1 MTKTKTQARR
11 DSAIIRLIQAT
22 VLLIAVVALL
32 TTSNAFAAGGSSS
45 SKPETTLLD
54 IERLLYKEKY
64 SRAIKPLEKMVKKDP
79 DNADAW
85 NLLGFALRNTNQLDD
100 AQAAYTNAL
109 NLNPEHKGA
118 LEYQGELF
126 LRLGEREAAEANLT
140 KLKALCPNSCAEL
153 ELLEQAM
160 IQN

>member
-32 TTSNAFAAGGSSS
+32 SAGSAYAAGGSSS

-54 IERLLYKEKY
+54 IERMLYKEKY
-64 SRAIKPLEKMVKKDP
+64 SRAIEPLKKMVNEDP

-85 NLLGFALRNTNQLDD
+85 NLLGFALRKTDQL
-100 AQAAYTNAL
+100 
-109 NLNPEHKGA
+109 
-118 LEYQGELF
+118 
-126 LRLGEREAAEANLT
+126 
-140 KLKALCPNSCAEL
+140 
-153 ELLEQAM
+153 
-160 IQN
+160 

>member
-1 MTKTKTQARR
+1 MPTMTKTKTQARR

-32 TTSNAFAAGGSSS
+32 SAGSAYAAGGSSS

-54 IERLLYKEKY
+54 IERMLYKEKY
-64 SRAIKPLEKMVKKDP
+64 SRAIEPLKKMVNEDP

-85 NLLGFALRNTNQLDD
+85 NLLGFALRKTDQLED

-109 NLNPEHKGA
+109 NLDPEHKGA

-126 LRLGEREAAEANLT
+126 LRLGDRSAAEANLMQ
-140 KLKALCPNSCAEL
+140 LKKLCPDSCAEL
-153 ELLEQAM
+153 
-160 IQN
+160 